1 MKNDRFNDYITQE
14 LAYCCRLLIDKNE
27 EYAEANED
35 RLEAFKHAAAF
46 ERSTPQRALMGMLT
60 KHLISLEVMTE
71 KEKITAY
78 PMNKWGEKITDA
90 LNYRLL
96 LGALVREAYDEEFVA
111 RPQEGTCCMK
121 TAPEKPVEEMT
132 MDEAEEAAK

>member
-14 LAYCCRLLIDKNE
+14 LAYCCRMLIDKNE

-71 KEKITAY
+71 KEEITAY
-78 PMNKWGEKITDA
+78 PMSKWGEKITDA
-90 LNYRLL
+90 LNYILL
-96 LGALVREAYDEEFVA
+96 LGALVREAYDEELA
-111 RPQEGTCCMK
+111 TSPTEETC
-121 TAPEKPVEEMT
+121 TEPTPEKPVEEMT

>member
-14 LAYCCRLLIDKNE
+14 LAYCCRMLIDKNE

-90 LNYRLL
+90 LNYILL
-96 LGALVREAYDEEFVA
+96 LGALVREAYDEEI
-111 RPQEGTCCMK
+111 MK
-121 TAPEKPVEEMT
+121 TADDINYTEAPEKPVEEMT
-132 MDEAEEAAK
+132 MDEAEEVAK

>member
-14 LAYCCRLLIDKNE
+14 LAYCCKMLINKNE
-27 EYAEANED
+27 EYAEENED

-78 PMNKWGEKITDA
+78 PMDKWGEKITDA
-90 LNYRLL
+90 LNYILL
-96 LGALVREAYDEEFVA
+96 LGALVREAYDEELVA
-111 RPQEGTCCMK
+111 SQTEETC
-121 TAPEKPVEEMT
+121 TEPTPEKPVEEMT